1 MTNLLDPVQKMQ
13 MRESIRSH
21 LPPPPYFASTLSALA
36 DELARYDVEIA
47 KVPEDPE
54 LDRLLLERAAVM
66 SHYTDCSS
74 LFAPIR
80 RLPSEILSDVF
91 GLCGDS
97 FTPAVENVDIS
108 SVSLPTELARLAH
121 APLLTVSQVC
131 TRWHSIVMGTPALW
145 KRIAL
150 PDVLWTAP
158 NHLDNVMELLRAA
171 LERSANHLLAIEI
184 LNDLDV
190 SAHLPAL
197 DLIVQHSARWRR
209 ATFVCD
215 FDDIA
220 HLSIFKKKFPCL
232 QYLDIHCWGSNAATA
247 LEIFRDAP
255 HLKCVELTANT
266 DTFPSFSLLP
276 LNQLTEVRGDF
287 SFDGPFVTSDIGVL
301 VFQLYDFLP
310 TCAQRTVEGIF
321 AHLTLPFLTELG
333 FGSPSEPLQSPFLW
347 PLSSFLALS
356 ERSSFYTHLLELYL
370 DNVAISET
378 ELLQSLEVLPGL
390 KHLSI
395 TDHPQSPLDGS
406 VELLITDTLLTALT
420 CTPVSPCLVPHLNF
434 FGCRSKL
441 RFSDDIYLK
450 CVLSRLQGL
459 LGSSPFECVLW
470 WLPGYERKLD
480 PAVFAQIRSS
490 CAKKELLFTFAPC
503 YEL

>member
-1 MTNLLDPVQKMQ
+1 
-13 MRESIRSH
+13 
-21 LPPPPYFASTLSALA
+21 
-36 DELARYDVEIA
+36 
-47 KVPEDPE
+47 
-54 LDRLLLERAAVM
+54 
-66 SHYTDCSS
+66 
-74 LFAPIR
+74 
-80 RLPSEILSDVF
+80 
-91 GLCGDS
+91 
-97 FTPAVENVDIS
+97 
-108 SVSLPTELARLAH
+108 
-121 APLLTVSQVC
+121 
-131 TRWHSIVMGTPALW
+131 
-145 KRIAL
+145 
-150 PDVLWTAP
+150 
-158 NHLDNVMELLRAA
+158 MELLRAV
-171 LERSANHLLAIEI
+171 LERSANHLLGIEI
-184 LNDLDV
+184 LTDLDV
-190 SAHLPAL
+190 SPHLPAL

-209 ATFVCD
+209 ATFVCS
-215 FDDIA
+215 FNDIA
-220 HLSIFKKKFPCL
+220 HLSMFKKKFPCL
-232 QYLDIHCWGSNAATA
+232 QYLDIHCWGNNAATA

-266 DTFPSFSLLP
+266 DIFPSFSLLP
-276 LNQLTEVRGDF
+276 LNQLTEVRCVERLEYELPRMMTVMSRFSQITTLYFQLSLQSQDPGGDF

-310 TCAQRTVEGIF
+310 TCARRTVEGIF

-356 ERSSFYTHLLELYL
+356 ERSSFYAHLLELYL

-420 CTPVSPCLVPHLNF
+420 CTPVSPCLVLHLNF

-480 PAVFAQIRSS
+480 PAVFAQIHSS